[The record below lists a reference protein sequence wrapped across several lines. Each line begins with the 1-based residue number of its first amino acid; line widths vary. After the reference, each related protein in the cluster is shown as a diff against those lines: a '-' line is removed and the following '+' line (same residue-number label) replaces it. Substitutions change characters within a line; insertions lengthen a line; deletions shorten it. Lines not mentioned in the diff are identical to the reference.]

1 MSERTKTIL
10 LVDDSETF
18 LMYTSKLLRR
28 LGYENIA
35 SVKNGADALKLLL
48 TLMPDIILL
57 DIAMPQMD
65 GIAILRHIKND
76 ERISSIPVIMISGTS
91 DSETYEECKKLG
103 CAGYLTKPIKVPE
116 LNDTLNKYI
125 IYPGGERRKFLR
137 SLLHDKAIVSHKA
150 ISEELH
156 ILCLSVGGVY
166 VGKTNPYSVGTEVEV
181 SLTLKD
187 EKTFNLKG
195 TVIYVKDHNSAIY
208 DLLPGMAI
216 KFKDLASDVSET
228 LKSYVEELLIEEI
241 IDEQVSPIILKDR
254 YE

>member
-57 DIAMPQMD
+57 DIAMQQMD
-65 GIAILRHIKND
+65 GITTLRHIKSD
-76 ERISSIPVIMISGTS
+76 ERIANIPVIIITGIS
-91 DSETYEECKKLG
+91 DNETLEECKKLG
-103 CAGYLTKPIKVPE
+103 CTGYLKKPIKVPE
-116 LNDTLNKYI
+116 LHDILNKHI
-125 IYPGGERRKFLR
+125 TYPGGKKRKFLR
-137 SLLHDKAIVSHKA
+137 STLQDKAIVSHKA

-166 VGKTNPYSVGTEVEV
+166 VGKPNPYSVGTEVGV
-181 SLTLKD
+181 SLSLKD
-187 EKTFNLKG
+187 EKTINLKG
-195 TVIYVKDHNSAIY
+195 TVIYVKALNKAIY
-208 DLLPGMAI
+208 GGFPGMAI
-216 KFKDLASDVSET
+216 KFKDLTSDVAET
-228 LKSYVEELLIEEI
+228 LRAYVEELLIEEI
-241 IDEQVSPIILKDR
+241 IDEQVDHIILKDSS
-254 YE
+254 E

>member
-65 GIAILRHIKND
+65 GITTLRNIKSD
-76 ERISSIPVIMISGTS
+76 ERISNIPVIMITGTS
-91 DSETYEECKKLG
+91 DSEPYEECKKLG

-116 LNDTLNKYI
+116 LHDTLAKYI
-125 IYPGGERRKFLR
+125 TYPGGKKRKFLR
-137 SLLHDKAIVSHKA
+137 SISNDEAIVSHKG
-150 ISEELH
+150 ILEKLH

-166 VGKTNPYSVGTEVEV
+166 VGKANPYSVGTDVEV
-181 SLTLKD
+181 SLTVTD
-187 EKTFNLKG
+187 EKTINLKG
-195 TVIYVKDHNSAIY
+195 TVIYVKNRDKAIY
-208 DLLPGMAI
+208 GLFPGMAI
-216 KFKDLASDVSET
+216 KFKDLSSEVSEA
-228 LKSYVEELLIEEI
+228 LKAYVEELLIEEI
-241 IDEQVSPIILKDR
+241 IDEQVRPIILEDSP
-254 YE
+254 E